1 MYKLNTHT
9 YIEKLDYLF
18 KKKIKNCNAKW
29 GSQRHLSMYVIFN
42 EFILST
48 FL

>member
-9 YIEKLDYLF
+9 YKEKLDYLS

-29 GSQRHLSMYVIFN
+29 GSQA
-42 EFILST
+42 FINVCNI
-48 FL
+48 